1 MKAFFHISY
10 QQFSRKEKI
19 HLFTAPPGCCRGRLF
34 GFRISVVILIMLYLL
49 PAVRIYAGDGIKTDR
64 GTVITAETE
73 TAPAED
79 PVFEL
84 YAQSAVLMD
93 GDSGRILYGKNMDE
107 IRPMASTTKIMTCIL
122 ALERA
127 GMDDTVEVSAY
138 AASMPDVQ
146 LNIRQ
151 GEQYRLGDL
160 LHSLML
166 ESHNDSAVAIAEHV
180 GGSVEDFAKL
190 MNEKAASLGCR
201 DTWFI
206 TPNGLDAVEARDEAG
221 NESGRN
227 QKSEGEKGAA
237 EGTAERPH
245 STTAADLARIMRY
258 CVMESPQKEQ
268 FLQITQTQD
277 YSFTDL
283 SGKRSFSCH
292 NHNALLTM
300 LSGAL
305 SGKTGFTGKAGYCYV
320 GAASQDGKT
329 LVVALL
335 ASGWPPHKTYK
346 WSDCRKL
353 FDYGFAHYSLHTLDD
368 SLIDYSRFASIP
380 VRNAQTAHIGDSA
393 AIPLQIMESKGVVKI
408 LLKETEQVQVNY
420 QIPDALTAPVTQ
432 GETVGRITY
441 TLDGEELC
449 SYTLIAPQNVKAI
462 DYPWWL
468 RQVFRKF
475 CFNKVTY

>member
-1 MKAFFHISY
+1 MKALGGCTRRYGKMIT
-10 QQFSRKEKI
+10 
-19 HLFTAPPGCCRGRLF
+19 LFCLLAGALVC
-34 GFRISVVILIMLYLL
+34 LL
-49 PAVRIYAGDGIKTDR
+49 PAVGIC
-64 GTVITAETE
+64 AETE
-73 TAPAED
+73 MKPETIAETAAEIKNQTASEAASD
-79 PVFEL
+79 TTEEPSFEL

-93 GDSGRILYGKNMDE
+93 ADSGRILYGKNME
-107 IRPMASTTKIMTCIL
+107 ETRPMASTTKIMTCIL

-127 GMDDTVEVSAY
+127 DLEDTVEVSAY

-160 LHSLML
+160 LYSLML

-180 GGSVEDFAKL
+180 GGTVEGFADL
-190 MNEKAASLGCR
+190 MNEKAASLGCEN
-201 DTWFI
+201 TWFI
-206 TPNGLDAVEARDEAG
+206 TPNGLDA
-221 NESGRN
+221 
-227 QKSEGEKGAA
+227 SETGAEPFNGAA
-237 EGTAERPH
+237 GRIH

-258 CVMESPQKEQ
+258 CVTESPQKEL
-268 FLQITQTQD
+268 FLQVTQTQD
-277 YSFTDL
+277 YGFTDL
-283 SGKRSFSCH
+283 AGKRSFSCH

-320 GAASQDGKT
+320 GAVSQEGKT
-329 LVVALL
+329 LIVALL

-353 FDYGFAHYSLHTLDD
+353 FDYGFSHYSLHTLDD
-368 SLIDYSRFASIP
+368 SLIDYGRFASVP

-393 AIPLQIMESKGVVKI
+393 AIPLQIIEDKGVENI
-408 LLKETEQVQVNY
+408 LLKETEQVEVNY
-420 QIPDALTAPVTQ
+420 QIPDVLTAPVTQ

-441 TLDGEELC
+441 TLNGEELR

-462 DYPWWL
+462 NYAWWL
-468 RQVFRKF
+468 KQVFREF
-475 CFNKVTY
+475 SFNRVN

>member
-1 MKAFFHISY
+1 MVKA
-10 QQFSRKEKI
+10 
-19 HLFTAPPGCCRGRLF
+19 LGGCTRRYGKMITLLCLLAGAL
-34 GFRISVVILIMLYLL
+34 VCLL
-49 PAVRIYAGDGIKTDR
+49 PAVGIC
-64 GTVITAETE
+64 AETE
-73 TAPAED
+73 MKPETIAETAAEIRNQTASEAASD
-79 PVFEL
+79 TTEEPSFEL

-93 GDSGRILYGKNMDE
+93 ADSGRILYGKNMDE

-127 GMDDTVEVSAY
+127 DLEDTVEVSAY

-180 GGSVEDFAKL
+180 GGTVEGFADL
-190 MNEKAASLGCR
+190 MNEKAASLGCEN
-201 DTWFI
+201 TWFI
-206 TPNGLDAVEARDEAG
+206 TPNGLDA
-221 NESGRN
+221 
-227 QKSEGEKGAA
+227 SETGA
-237 EGTAERPH
+237 EPSDGTAGRVH

-258 CVMESPQKEQ
+258 CVTESPQKEL
-268 FLQITQTQD
+268 FLQVTQTQD
-277 YSFTDL
+277 YGFTDL
-283 SGKRSFSCH
+283 AGKRSFSCH

-320 GAASQDGKT
+320 GAVSQEGKT
-329 LVVALL
+329 LIVALL

-353 FDYGFAHYSLHTLDD
+353 FDYGFSHYSLHTLDD
-368 SLIDYSRFASIP
+368 SLIDYDRFASVP
-380 VRNAQTAHIGDSA
+380 VLNAQTAHIGDSA
-393 AIPLQIMESKGVVKI
+393 AIPLQIIEDKGVENI
-408 LLKETEQVQVNY
+408 LLKETEQVEVNY
-420 QIPDALTAPVTQ
+420 QIPDVLTAPVTQ

-441 TLDGEELC
+441 TLNGEELR

-462 DYPWWL
+462 DYAWWL
-468 RQVFRKF
+468 KQVFREF
-475 CFNKVTY
+475 SFNRVN